1 MMSFESEEQAVARML
16 MDRREAI
23 KRVSVMLGGAALVGG
38 SSLFTACAPPDKSTA
53 TAAAATDTAST
64 VSNFKAFTP
73 QEIALLDEVADTI
86 LPDTKTPGAKA
97 AKTGAFMALMVTD
110 AYAAKDQATFREG
123 MIKLDA
129 ASQAANKTT
138 FMAATPAQ
146 RLALLEALDKEQK
159 AYMDTRKPD
168 DATHYFRMMKELT
181 LLGYFTSEIGVTKA
195 QRYSET
201 PGRFDPCLPYAKGE
215 TSWAS
220 HA

>member
-1 MMSFESEEQAVARML
+1 MSFESDEQTVARSL

-38 SSLFTACAPPDKSTA
+38 SSLLTACAPPDKSVA
-53 TAAAATDTAST
+53 TVTKDTLST
-64 VSNFKAFTP
+64 TSNFTPFTA

-97 AKTGAFMALMVTD
+97 AKTGAFMAVMVTD
-110 AYAAKDQATFREG
+110 AYDAKDQAIFRDG
-123 MIKLDA
+123 MTKLDA
-129 ASQAANKTT
+129 ASQATNKTT

-146 RLALLEALDKEQK
+146 RLAVLETLDKEQK
-159 AYMDTRKPD
+159 GYMDTKKPD
-168 DATHYFRMMKELT
+168 DPAHYFRMMKELT

-195 QRYSET
+195 QRYVES

-215 TSWAS
+215 TAWAS

>member
-1 MMSFESEEQAVARML
+1 MSFESDDQTVARSL

-23 KRVSVMLGGAALVGG
+23 KRVSAMLGGAALVGG
-38 SSLFTACAPPDKSTA
+38 SSLFTACAPPDKATTGATA
-53 TAAAATDTAST
+53 TKDTVAAT
-64 VSNFKAFTP
+64 SNFTPFTA
-73 QEIALLDEVADTI
+73 QDVALLDEVADTI

-110 AYAAKDQATFREG
+110 AYDGKDQAIFRDG
-123 MIKLDA
+123 MTKLEA

-159 AYMDTRKPD
+159 SYMDTKKPED
-168 DATHYFRMMKELT
+168 RAHYFRMMKELT

-195 QRYSET
+195 QRYAET

-215 TSWAS
+215 TAWAS